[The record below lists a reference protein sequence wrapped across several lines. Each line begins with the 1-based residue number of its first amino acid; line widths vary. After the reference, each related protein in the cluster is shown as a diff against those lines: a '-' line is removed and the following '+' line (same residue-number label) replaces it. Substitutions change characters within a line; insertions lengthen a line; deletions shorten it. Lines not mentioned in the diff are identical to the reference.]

1 MGPVC
6 LFRIPLMRGKSARQL
21 LEERGLFEEYR
32 RRFPYDPA
40 AKFLP
45 RNEQS
50 AVPMTFDPD
59 VSSIQPL
66 HTLPCAIHPLT
77 K

>member
-21 LEERGLFEEYR
+21 LEEKGLFEEHR
-32 RRFPYDPA
+32 RKFQYNPA

-50 AVPMTFDPD
+50 LVPMTFDPD
-59 VSSIQPL
+59 VGSM
-66 HTLPCAIHPLT
+66 
-77 K
+77 

>member
-32 RRFPYDPA
+32 RLFPHNPA

-45 RNEQS
+45 RDEQS
-50 AVPMTFDPD
+50 AVPMTYDPD
-59 VSSIQPL
+59 VSSM
-66 HTLPCAIHPLT
+66 
-77 K
+77 